1 MTYFDLIV
9 DAGNGNIKAALVK
22 GNSLLDIVTFPSLLR
37 LTPDSLYVYGGFNL
51 NGRSGVIGLDN
62 EDREDVIVIGNDP
75 YGKLKYLD
83 LMLASVVSAFN
94 DLIPQGSS
102 VRFHLLTLNF
112 NSRERIESCVA
123 NLSILSIDG
132 EDKELKPVLHSLL
145 PEGVGCGLS
154 AANNFKD
161 AKAVSVLDIGSGT
174 MNYSSYNTTR
184 KGFPRRTSF
193 IPKGVGISHFEKCL
207 VSLLESS
214 TTNCQVD
221 ARLVRHALTS
231 NTYRLLDSY
240 DGTDISKE
248 VDTAIEHWLNT
259 AQVKELLTKVVF
271 TLQTGGYVSCCGGG
285 FKINKVRDAIETIVL
300 ANCRNDVNWLVPD
313 NTDILGAL
321 GVAEQVKNSN
331 RKQKTVTEVD

>member
-22 GNSLLDIVTFPSLLR
+22 GTTLIEVVTFPSLLR
-37 LTPDSLYVYGGFNL
+37 LTPDSLYVYGGFTL
-51 NGRSGVIGLDN
+51 KSDSAVIGLDN

-83 LMLASVVSAFN
+83 FMLASVISAFN
-94 DLIPQGSS
+94 DVIPNGSS
-102 VRFHLLTLNF
+102 IRFHLLTLNF
-112 NSRERIESCVA
+112 DRRKRIEEAVA
-123 NLSILSIDG
+123 NLTKLSIDG

-154 AANNFKD
+154 AVNSFKD

-184 KGFPRRTSF
+184 KGYPRRTSF
-193 IPKGVGISHFEKCL
+193 IPKGVGISQFEKGL
-207 VSLLESS
+207 ISLLESS

-221 ARLVRHALTS
+221 ARLVRHALVS

-240 DGTDISKE
+240 DGTDISQQ
-248 VDTAIEHWLNT
+248 VDTAIEHWLST
-259 AQVKELLTKVVF
+259 SQVKELLTKVIF

-300 ANCRNDVNWLVPD
+300 ANCREGVNWLIPT
-313 NTDILGAL
+313 NTDVLGVL
-321 GVAEQVKNSN
+321 GVAEQIKASN
-331 RKQKTVTEVD
+331 RKQKTVAEVE